1 MKGEFMLKSYEEL
14 RKIDVLPYCE
24 VKKEKDDRGRVTE
37 IPYLNWAKYIALL
50 HENGA
55 ETVYFEPMLS
65 PNGTPLFSD
74 SKVWEDK
81 NGNKNSNYWTQIKVV
96 IDDKTYM
103 MTSPVM
109 NGVNPVKDNSMSQQ
123 RVYNSMVRS
132 FVKCVAIN
140 TGLGFDLWIKGEM
153 AEQAEANK
161 QNNDNILNIRERV
174 FEKMTWLNKHD
185 LTMEDIAKAM
195 GVDRADLE
203 YSLKNAFKTVL
214 NLENDIDKVMAG
226 VQ

>member
-1 MKGEFMLKSYEEL
+1 MLKSYDEM

-24 VKKEKDDRGRVTE
+24 VKKEKDDKGKTVDV
-37 IPYLNWAKYIALL
+37 PYLNWAKCIELL

-55 ETVYFEPMLS
+55 EIVYYEPVLS

-74 SKVWEDK
+74 NKVWEDK
-81 NGNKNSNYWTQIKVV
+81 NGNKNSNYWTKIKVV
-96 IDDKTYM
+96 IDDKEYQ

-153 AEQAEANK
+153 AEAAEASRQK
-161 QNNDNILNIRERV
+161 DDSILNIRERV

-185 LTMEDIAKAM
+185 LTMEDIAKKM
-195 GVDRADLE
+195 GIDRADLE
-203 YSLKNAFKTVL
+203 YELKNAFKAVL
-214 NLENDIDKVMAG
+214 SLEADIDKVIAG
-226 VQ
+226 VQS